1 MSNIKHSSG
10 FTFVEILLVVAI
22 ISILAAMVV
31 PKLVGRT
38 DEARV
43 AAARADIDAN
53 LSAALDLYEVDT
65 GSYPKTDEGLEAL
78 MTKPTDPKVA
88 RRWKGAYLKKK
99 PLDPWG
105 NPYAYRFPGTNGEM
119 YDLYSFGKDGNEGG
133 GDDITNWDEDT
144 SEY

>member
-65 GSYPKTDEGLEAL
+65 GSYPKTD
-78 MTKPTDPKVA
+78 
-88 RRWKGAYLKKK
+88 
-99 PLDPWG
+99 
-105 NPYAYRFPGTNGEM
+105 
-119 YDLYSFGKDGNEGG
+119 
-133 GDDITNWDEDT
+133 
-144 SEY
+144 